1 MVPAPIFC
9 TERTALLQEFTRA
22 VSEYL
27 RMQSAQAS
35 AAMRGEGFLFETEIK
50 AARKPKD
57 QAKRAVEEHQKKH
70 GC

>member
-1 MVPAPIFC
+1 
-9 TERTALLQEFTRA
+9 
-22 VSEYL
+22 
-27 RMQSAQAS
+27 MQSAQAS